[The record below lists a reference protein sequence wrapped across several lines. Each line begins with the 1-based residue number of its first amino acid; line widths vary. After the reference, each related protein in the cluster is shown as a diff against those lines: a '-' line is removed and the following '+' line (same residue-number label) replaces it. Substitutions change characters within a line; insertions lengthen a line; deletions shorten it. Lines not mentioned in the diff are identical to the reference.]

1 MDKDAFNK
9 YVEDRY
15 QGQMKY
21 YKDASA
27 RNQKMYKRFQWI
39 LIILS
44 ALTPVF
50 AALKGVKFGPV
61 SSPATVDLNILVLVV
76 SSIVA
81 ILTTGLKT
89 FNYQELWINART
101 TYEKLKPEI
110 HYYHFDVGP
119 YGATGVDKESLFVTR
134 VEVILDTEH
143 KQWPPAKSLQDKDS
157 KSDKGS
163 TTAAPRKK

>member
-1 MDKDAFNK
+1 MEKDAFDK

-21 YKDASA
+21 YRDKSA
-27 RNQKMYKRFQWI
+27 KNQKTYKLFQWI

-44 ALTPVF
+44 ALTPVI
-50 AALKGVKFGPV
+50 AALKGIKFGPV
-61 SSPATVDLNILVLVV
+61 SSPATADLNILVLVV
-76 SSIVA
+76 SSAVA

-89 FNYQELWINART
+89 FNYQELWITART

-110 HYYHFDVGP
+110 HYYNFDVGP
-119 YGATGVDKESLFVTR
+119 YGVSGVDKESLFVTR

-143 KQWPPAKSLQDKDS
+143 KQWPPAKMLQHKDHNT
-157 KSDKGS
+157 KK
-163 TTAAPRKK
+163 TRAAK